1 MALKVG
7 NRGDNV
13 KRLQIRLTEWG
24 FPLKAD
30 GIFGN
35 KTKSAV
41 IEFQKGMGLVIDG
54 IVGNKTGSALYGKII
69 KITHFRKDEFH
80 CRCKKY
86 CNGYINKNEVY
97 GGISH
102 ALLILLE
109 RIRAEVSRRYGK
121 PIPCNISSTGGYRCP
136 IYNKLVGGASRS
148 LHLYGK
154 AADIFFK
161 GVPVSVINSIAKELN
176 PYGGIGLNG
185 NTITHVDVR
194 GYKSRWYYN

>member
-7 NRGDNV
+7 SRGSEV
-13 KRLQIRLTEWG
+13 EKLQSRLTQWG
-24 FPLKAD
+24 FPLKSD
-30 GIFGN
+30 GIYGK
-35 KTKSAV
+35 KTKAAV
-41 IEFQKGMGLVIDG
+41 IEFQKGMGLYIDG
-54 IVGNKTGSALYGKII
+54 IVGLKTSNAAYDRVI
-69 KITHFRKDEFH
+69 KITHFKKEEFK
-80 CRCKKY
+80 CRCRKY
-86 CNGYINKNEVY
+86 CNGYINKNDEY

-109 RIRAEVSRRYGK
+109 RIRSEVGRRYGRS
-121 PIPCNISSTGGYRCP
+121 IPCSIGSTGGYRCP
-136 IYNKLVGGASRS
+136 IYNKQVGGASKS

-154 AADIFFK
+154 AADIFFR
-161 GVPVSVINSIAKELN
+161 GVPVSVVNSVAKKLN